1 MTNSYKEDIK
11 TIVATFDGTLSKKE
25 FAKGLQAL
33 TNLVSDSDLSTEIQ
47 DEAHSGD
54 VNQAAPTPDYS
65 DNNTKFVNEAKAGT
79 TVNGDTSITPATIQ
93 DNQPVSND
101 LLSHD
106 QLVDLQLIK
115 ELFAKADNTISD
127 ALENPTELTL
137 IKSRHLIVD
146 LEEQY
151 DDLKHKLKEADS
163 YNDLMQGYMG
173 MLKRHIL
180 WAREALSYIKVID
193 SKAESSPTA
202 KESNPRSDDELTKDE
217 VHNDTVVQDDNH
229 LAKQDYVARRRLS
242 GAELVSRTGQPATY
256 LKEAIIR
263 KLGLKNGSI
272 VEGHFKNGGFI
283 IDRVKGVDPNHED
296 EDPTEVFTMGIVEA
310 TSNGELI
317 VEKNIAGDPL
327 IYGNQPYIY
336 KINTSAIPS
345 NLKFGVGDIVDLAWY
360 RHDWSD
366 NDDGIKIRW
375 TYQTNQPFSTQTVEQ
390 KKLEAKP
397 EVNKS
402 EAKQEKTNSSN
413 DEAAEAAF
421 NLQGKTVAV
430 MVGNK
435 QNHIIFERVVRQ
447 HGGKPKTIDAFIPNK
462 GKLKQKLKGVDYV
475 VLVIAYTK
483 HSVSWS
489 TNDLTKQ
496 FDIPFAVSQSFSV
509 KSFERALSRAYN
521 GQRAYEPAG
530 FPQSTGE
537 N

>member
-1 MTNSYKEDIK
+1 MTNNYKEDIK
-11 TIVATFDGTLSKKE
+11 TIVATFDGALSKQE

-33 TNLVSDSDLSTEIQ
+33 TNLVANTDSLTEIR
-47 DEAHSGD
+47 DEARSGD
-54 VNQAAPTPDYS
+54 VNQS
-65 DNNTKFVNEAKAGT
+65 DSALGSSNNSTGPVEEAKDNT
-79 TVNGDTSITPATIQ
+79 TVTDDAVATPATIQ
-93 DNQPVSND
+93 SKQPVSSD

-127 ALENPTELTL
+127 ALKNPTELTL
-137 IKSRHLIVD
+137 IKSRHLIAN

-193 SKAESSPTA
+193 SKAELSPTA
-202 KESNPRSDDELTKDE
+202 KEKNPRSYDELTKDE
-217 VHNDTVVQDDNH
+217 VHNDTVVQNDNH
-229 LAKQDYVARRRLS
+229 SAKQDYVSRRRLS
-242 GAELVSRTGQPATY
+242 GAELVSLTGQPAAY
-256 LKEAIIR
+256 LKEAIVR

-317 VEKNIAGDPL
+317 VEKNIAGETL
-327 IYGNQPYIY
+327 IYGNQPYTY
-336 KINTSAIPS
+336 KINTSAIPN

-390 KKLEAKP
+390 KKLDNKP
-397 EVNKS
+397 EANKS
-402 EAKQEKTNSSN
+402 EAKQEKINVSN
-413 DEAAEAAF
+413 DEAAEATF

-435 QNHIIFERVVRQ
+435 QNHIIFEHVVRQ
-447 HGGKPKTIDAFIPNK
+447 HGGKPKTIDAFLPNK

-489 TNDLTKQ
+489 TNDIAKQ
-496 FDIPFAVSQSFSV
+496 FDIPFAVSQSFSA
-509 KSFERALSRAYN
+509 KSFERALFRAYN
-521 GQRAYEPAG
+521 GQRAYEPVGREVAN
-530 FPQSTGE
+530 E
-537 N
+537 